1 MRSAATVT
9 LAVIAGFLAGIV
21 LSEIIGIV
29 GLLVFDRIVGIRYL
43 PMLTALLCAVAVAVW
58 NHRRKQS

>member
-9 LAVIAGFLAGIV
+9 LAVIAGFIAGIV
-21 LSEIIGIV
+21 LSEIIAIV

-43 PMLTALLCAVAVAVW
+43 PVLTALLCAVAVAVW